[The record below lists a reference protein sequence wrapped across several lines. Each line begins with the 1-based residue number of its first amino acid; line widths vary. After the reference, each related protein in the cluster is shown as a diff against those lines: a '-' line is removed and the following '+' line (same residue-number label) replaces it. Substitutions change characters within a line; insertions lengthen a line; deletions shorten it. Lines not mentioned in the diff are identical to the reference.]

1 MPLHIFSTNSALP
14 IGESE
19 ERGRPHCRPPFPL
32 SKVVYWQQHLAVYI
46 NKFIIP
52 LERSP
57 YRIVGQVILQGQCL
71 DNFPFWHV
79 GVFFGYPIAF
89 KAHLTVS
96 PVRFKVG
103 GAGDVKRRSPRV
115 GDELLSGLLP

>member
-1 MPLHIFSTNSALP
+1 M
-14 IGESE
+14 
-19 ERGRPHCRPPFPL
+19 
-32 SKVVYWQQHLAVYI
+32 YWQQHLAVYI

-79 GVFFGYPIAF
+79 GVFFGYPIASRHISRF
-89 KAHLTVS
+89 RLI
-96 PVRFKVG
+96 RFKVG